1 MAICKICK
9 VEVPRGGKTTKSIT
23 TTNLVH
29 HLKAKDVEDYT
40 KYNKLKGLN
49 SKRKVIQV
57 KLHSLN
63 RFFWQMQPRVL
74 HTSRLYV
81 ISPWSVQF

>member
-1 MAICKICK
+1 MHKLIGAIISGNWEKNITNLGIFVVAEDSRMVKCKICK
-9 VEVPRGGKTTKSIT
+9 VEVPHVGKTTKSFI

-49 SKRKVIQV
+49 KEKS
-57 KLHSLN
+57 
-63 RFFWQMQPRVL
+63 
-74 HTSRLYV
+74 
-81 ISPWSVQF
+81 